1 MLVKLESARHAG
13 RKQLMTTR
21 LIVIVAAAVLVS
33 SGKLSAITMRLEAKT
48 SIVQHAI

>member
-1 MLVKLESARHAG
+1 MLVKPESARHAG

-33 SGKLSAITMRLEAKT
+33 SGKLSAITMRLEAAST
-48 SIVQHAI
+48 VEHAI